1 MFARI
6 DLDLNKL
13 VDFMFEEVECCS
25 DFEEDE
31 FCVSFDGHRLYVER
45 YPTHYRIE
53 IGHEDDV
60 VEIPRH

>member
-45 YPTHYRIE
+45 
-53 IGHEDDV
+53 
-60 VEIPRH
+60 